1 MENQV
6 AKSHHKIACMISS
19 SGSKIK
25 KLEVNQKFLN
35 QINKGFQIIYNPT
48 IELPQNTKTL

>member
-19 SGSKIK
+19 SGSRIK
-25 KLEVNQKFLN
+25 KLKVNQKFLN

-48 IELPQNTKTL
+48 IELPKNTKIL